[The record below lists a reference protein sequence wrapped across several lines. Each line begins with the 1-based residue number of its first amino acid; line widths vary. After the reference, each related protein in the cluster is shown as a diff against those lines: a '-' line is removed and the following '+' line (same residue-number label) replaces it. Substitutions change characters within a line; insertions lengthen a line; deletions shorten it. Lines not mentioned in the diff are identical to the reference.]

1 MIGKKSQTTFSQIEG
16 LNLLSTAIKTPP
28 PRT

>member
-1 MIGKKSQTTFSQIEG
+1 MIGKKSQTTFWQIEE